1 MFDLGR
7 EHIVSKS
14 MFLRRRAT
22 QAEYFDSPDRSL
34 AETAESYKSLARI
47 NRLFHFAEP
56 FQRFLPRLLGA
67 ENCPAVK
74 LLDLGAGDGSLG
86 QTLQTWAA
94 KRGWSW
100 DITNLDLCPHTA
112 ELCKTGKFVCGSALD
127 LPFENESFDVVIAN
141 QMTHHLSS
149 GDEVAQHFREAH
161 RVARRVVLL
170 SDMHRSIILYGVI
183 WAVLRAGNF
192 PKRFREDGL
201 LSVKRGFR
209 SDDWR
214 ELARRAG
221 LGDAKVWMNYG
232 ARVMLAAQ
240 KIPAPQPQVLQA
252 QI

>member
-1 MFDLGR
+1 
-7 EHIVSKS
+7 

-67 ENCPAVK
+67 ENCQAVK

-112 ELCKTGKFVCGSALD
+112 ELCKTGKFVCGSVLD

-149 GDEVAQHFREAH
+149 SDEVAQHFREAH

-183 WAVLRAGNF
+183 WAVLHAGNF
-192 PKRFREDGL
+192 PKHFREDGL
-201 LSVKRGFR
+201 LSIKRGFR

-214 ELARRAG
+214 ELANRAG
-221 LGDAKVWMNYG
+221 LKDAKVWMHYG

-240 KIPAPQPQVLQA
+240 KIPAPQLQVLQA